1 MIKENKYIATYT
13 KFNSFVE
20 ALAEK
25 VHNLG
30 SDTLTIALT
39 DVAPS
44 AANTVLANI
53 TQISYANCSTRVI
66 TITTSAQT
74 SGTYK
79 LVLADLVLTASGAVG
94 PFRYIVIYNDT
105 AANDEL
111 IGWYDYGSEVT
122 LASGDTFTI
131 DFSATNGLLQI
142 V

>member
-1 MIKENKYIATYT
+1 LIKENKYIATYT